1 MKKIIFVFSIIVL
14 LSTHTKAQEGFGDVL
29 MQKQAFY
36 EANLELEAMLNGDA
50 STDYE
55 RAVFV
60 MENAYRANTI
70 DYTVYEE
77 VLDFHTQNIRL
88 LAEANRDSVLEG
100 LPDVMFETEEQ
111 KQERYDMLLNNWA
124 IHHYMTD
131 TTIIRDGE
139 FEYVHMPYNYSYSDP
154 MGVLEWKHT
163 QVMNLLDNKA
173 GNCYAMVNLYM
184 IFAKRLGTDARI
196 GVAPG
201 HVFVMHDGM
210 DGREYFVELSNGS
223 FPGTGTIM
231 TLSYSPLEAVK
242 EGISMRELTEEQAV
256 GMCLVY
262 LGKAYEQ
269 SFETKTDGFIYG
281 CAETALEHDS
291 LNLNAMLL
299 KTEVLEERLW
309 STGKSIDQ
317 LQNSGEFREYE
328 ALVAEL
334 YNKGYREM
342 PQDMKNLI
350 IRGLQKDEGGII
362 LKDNTPTG
370 FQTIDDEGE
379 RYATLSWGLFDEVHE
394 PKDVERYGRALF
406 DTKTRKIISLSEVDS
421 LYNRYPMDIGV
432 FAMAVDPLAAK
443 YVSQSP
449 YSAFNN
455 NPVIYNDPTGKGGV
469 LTIDKETKQASLTFN
484 MHLYGESGLNQEA
497 VVKLVQGAYPEWN
510 GVDPLNINVP
520 VAEKWTYNDVEYN
533 LTVTIVVDVM
543 SIDNVQAELDNND
556 ASHNYFEVRDKPDGS
571 GRNKYP
577 YNAGFINSG
586 AFKDGA
592 TRASNTMLEELWHS
606 TGALYNQS
614 TTYHSDDPQSVC
626 SGFNVFEE
634 MGVKGVLQED
644 MDAIRKG
651 AIILN
656 NYQYRKSI
664 AIDFNYTNAAKTRAT
679 AILGK
684 KTTTPVDDSFQTSI
698 TDD

>member
-1 MKKIIFVFSIIVL
+1 MKKIIFVFSIILL
-14 LSTHTKAQEGFGDVL
+14 LSTYAKAQEGFGDVL

-50 STDYE
+50 SQDYE

-60 MENAYRANTI
+60 MENAYRNNTI
-70 DYTVYEE
+70 DYAVYEE

-111 KQERYDMLLNNWA
+111 KQERYDILLNNWA
-124 IHHYMTD
+124 IYHYMTD
-131 TTIIRDGE
+131 TTIIRDGA
-139 FEYVHMPYNYSYSDP
+139 FDYVHMPYNYSYSDP
-154 MGVLEWKHT
+154 MGVLDWKHT
-163 QVMNLLDNKA
+163 QIMNLLDNKA

-201 HVFVMHDGM
+201 HVFIMHDGM

-231 TLSYSPLEAVK
+231 TLSYSPVEAVK
-242 EGISMRELTEEQAV
+242 EGISMRELSEEQAV

-269 SFETKTDGFIYG
+269 RFETKTDGFIYA

-309 STGKSIDQ
+309 SRGKSITQ

-370 FQTIDDEGE
+370 FQTIDEEGE
-379 RYATLSWGLFDEVHE
+379 RYATLSWGLFDEVHK

-406 DTKTRKIISLSEVDS
+406 DTRTQKIIALTEVDS

-432 FAMAVDPLAAK
+432 FAMSVDPLAAK
-443 YVSQSP
+443 YTSLSP
-449 YSAFNN
+449 YNFVGG
-455 NPVIYNDPTGKGGV
+455 NPIYN
-469 LTIDKETKQASLTFN
+469 IDSDGRDIYAFF
-484 MHLYGESGLNQEA
+484 A
-497 VVKLVQGAYPEWN
+497 VVGGGGNYTDPAGHTVLVVTKYKEVEIN
-510 GVDPLNINVP
+510 GV
-520 VAEKWTYNDVEYN
+520 T
-533 LTVTIVVDVM
+533 
-543 SIDNVQAELDNND
+543 EL
-556 ASHNYFEVRDKPDGS
+556 AP
-571 GRNKYP
+571 
-577 YNAGFINSG
+577 
-586 AFKDGA
+586 
-592 TRASNTMLEELWHS
+592 
-606 TGALYNQS
+606 
-614 TTYHSDDPQSVC
+614 
-626 SGFNVFEE
+626 
-634 MGVKGVLQED
+634 
-644 MDAIRKG
+644 
-651 AIILN
+651 
-656 NYQYRKSI
+656 
-664 AIDFNYTNAAKTRAT
+664 
-679 AILGK
+679 
-684 KTTTPVDDSFQTSI
+684 
-698 TDD
+698 

>member
-1 MKKIIFVFSIIVL
+1 MKRIIFIFSIILL
-14 LSTHTKAQEGFGDVL
+14 LSTYAKAQEGFRDGL

-50 STDYE
+50 RLDYE

-60 MENAYRANTI
+60 MENAYRGNTI
-70 DYTVYEE
+70 DYAVYEE

-124 IHHYMTD
+124 IYHYMTD

-139 FEYVHMPYNYSYSDP
+139 FEYVHMPYRYSYSDP
-154 MGVLEWKHT
+154 MGVLDWKHT

-242 EGISMRELTEEQAV
+242 EGISMRALSEEQAV
-256 GMCLVY
+256 SMCLVY

-269 SFETKTDGFIYG
+269 KFDTKTDGFIYG

-309 STGKSIDQ
+309 SRGKSMDQ

-350 IRGLQKDEGGII
+350 IRGLQKDDGGIV
-362 LKDNTPTG
+362 LKDHTPRA

-406 DTKTRKIISLSEVDS
+406 DTKTRKIIALSEVDS
-421 LYNRYPMDIGV
+421 LYNHYPMDIGV
-432 FAMAVDPLAAK
+432 FAMAVDPLTSS
-443 YVSQSP
+443 YPWNSP
-449 YSAFNN
+449 YAFAENDVVRSIDLEGAEKLIVNN
-455 NPVIYNDPTGKGGV
+455 AQYTVGVALLRVYATDKGKQKLDAITKGSYQMNLRHTYYIKYDFFGKNEFSHKSHTLNYAGWTMNKIFELANPSYVIMSHELSHLYDMLLNHFNSKTKFGSVHDDPVRRKSETNAVIAENYTRSVYGYETMRDEYDGLAMPTNIIKNGESIRNFQETSYDTYKKYGIIGVSYEKSRNGGDYEKYYS
-469 LTIDKETKQASLTFN
+469 IMWYDKENSAHFKEFSSEDA
-484 MHLYGESGLNQEA
+484 M
-497 VVKLVQGAYPEWN
+497 K
-510 GVDPLNINVP
+510 
-520 VAEKWTYNDVEYN
+520 EY
-533 LTVTIVVDVM
+533 I
-543 SIDNVQAELDNND
+543 ENN
-556 ASHNYFEVRDKPDGS
+556 FG
-571 GRNKYP
+571 G
-577 YNAGFINSG
+577 
-586 AFKDGA
+586 
-592 TRASNTMLEELWHS
+592 
-606 TGALYNQS
+606 
-614 TTYHSDDPQSVC
+614 
-626 SGFNVFEE
+626 
-634 MGVKGVLQED
+634 
-644 MDAIRKG
+644 
-651 AIILN
+651 N
-656 NYQYRKSI
+656 NE
-664 AIDFNYTNAAKTRAT
+664 
-679 AILGK
+679 
-684 KTTTPVDDSFQTSI
+684 
-698 TDD
+698 